1 METNY
6 TNERNVQIVISLMK
20 AHNIRKV
27 IASPG
32 TTNITL
38 VASLQQDSFFQV
50 YSSVDERS
58 AAYMACGM
66 AAESGEPV
74 ALSCTGATASRNYIP
89 GLTEAYYR
97 KLPVLAITS
106 TQHSGRIGQY
116 MPQVIDRTVAQN
128 DVYRL
133 SVQVPTIYSEEDEW
147 ACNVAVNRAMIE
159 LRRNG
164 GGPVHINLATN
175 YSKDFTVTELPPTR
189 VIKNVSYGGEFP
201 ELKPGKIIIY
211 VGAHTRWDEDLTAA
225 VDRFCA
231 AYDGIVLC
239 DEISNYKGKYR
250 IYASLLTSQD
260 GYVASCRECNIM
272 IHIGQVTGALMTPK
286 PRTVWRVNPDGEI
299 RDTFQKLSYVFEME
313 EVDFFNHYA
322 DIADKTEEKRAY
334 YDSWKSECDKIA
346 AKIPDD
352 LPFSNAWIA
361 QRTAPL
367 LPKGCVLHLGIYN
380 SLRNWA
386 FADVDESILGYS
398 NTGGFGIDGGV
409 SSMIGASLA
418 APNKLFFCVIGD
430 LAFFYDMNS
439 IGNRF
444 VGNNI
449 RLMIINNGRG
459 MEFRNYNHP
468 AARFGEDADA
478 YMAAAGHFGNQ
489 SRNLVRHYAQDLGFE
504 YLTADNKETFLEN
517 QSRFLTS
524 EITDKPILFEV
535 FTNPQDES
543 DALHIM
549 RNLETSA
556 TGVAKKVLKNVLG
569 DEGAKTIKKFLKK

>member
-6 TNERNVQIVISLMK
+6 TDERNVQIVISLMK

-38 VASLQQDSFFQV
+38 VASLQQDPFFQV

-74 ALSCTGATASRNYIP
+74 ALSCTGATASRNYVP
-89 GLTEAYYR
+89 GMTEAFYR

-106 TQHSGRIGQY
+106 TQHSGRVGQY
-116 MPQVIDRTVAQN
+116 VPQVIDRTAAQN

-133 SVQVPTIYSEEDEW
+133 SVQIPVIHSEEDEW

-164 GGPVHINLATN
+164 GGPAHINLETT

-189 VIKNVSYGGEFP
+189 VIRNVTYGGEFP
-201 ELKPGKIIIY
+201 ALEPGKVAVY
-211 VGAHTRWDEDLTAA
+211 VGAHTYWSEGLTAA

-231 AYDGIVLC
+231 AYDGVVIC
-239 DEISNYKGKYR
+239 DQISNYKGKYR
-250 IYASLLTSQD
+250 IFASLLCSQD
-260 GYVASCRECNIM
+260 ALYSDIRGCNVM
-272 IHIGQVTGALMTPK
+272 IHIGQVSGAEMTPRAK
-286 PRTVWRVNPDGEI
+286 TVWRVNPDGEV
-299 RDTFQKLSYVFEME
+299 RDTFKKLSYVFEME

-322 DIADKTEEKRAY
+322 DAAGSTEEKRTY
-334 YDSWKSECDKIA
+334 YNSWKSECDKIT
-346 AKIPDD
+346 AKIPED

-386 FADVDESILGYS
+386 FAEVDESILGYS

-418 APNKLFFCVIGD
+418 SPEKLFFCVIGD

-449 RLMIINNGRG
+449 RLMVINNGRG
-459 MEFRNYNHP
+459 IEFRNYNHP

-489 SRNLVRHYAQDLGFE
+489 SRDLIRHYAQDLGFE

-517 QSRFLTS
+517 QPRFLTP
-524 EITDKPILFEV
+524 EIMDKPILFEV
-535 FTNPQDES
+535 FTDTQDES
-543 DALHIM
+543 DALHTM

-556 TGVAKKVLKNVLG
+556 TGVAKKMVKNVFG
-569 DEGAKTIKKFLKK
+569 DEGVKTIKKFLKK